1 MTSWVMTRECITWSI
16 SQAGSGT
23 VFEVGCGVGNTIYPL
38 REECP
43 ALFFYGCDLS
53 PRAVDIVKV
62 CMLQHSNLN
71 PKILLIQDELI
82 CSWITVL
89 QIGNVSESP
98 SVRFGKNK
106 LFSKWYHVSRT
117 SPDRSHPS
125 RKCGSYHSDLRF
137 VSLVPWDHGTCY
149 SEY

>member
-1 MTSWVMTRECITWSI
+1 M
-16 SQAGSGT
+16 
-23 VFEVGCGVGNTIYPL
+23 FEVGCGVGNTIYPL

-71 PKILLIQDELI
+71 PEILLIQDELF

-98 SVRFGKNK
+98 SVRLGKNK
-106 LFSKWYHVSRT
+106 LFS
-117 SPDRSHPS
+117 
-125 RKCGSYHSDLRF
+125 
-137 VSLVPWDHGTCY
+137 
-149 SEY
+149 E